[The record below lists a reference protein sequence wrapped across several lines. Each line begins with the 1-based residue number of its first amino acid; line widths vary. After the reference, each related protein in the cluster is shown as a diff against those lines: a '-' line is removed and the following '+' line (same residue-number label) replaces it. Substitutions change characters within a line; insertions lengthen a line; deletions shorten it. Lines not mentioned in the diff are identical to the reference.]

1 MNITTTARHCEF
13 DQEDRLFAQQRLE
26 KLGRFARDIT
36 EAHLIL
42 TAEKYRHG
50 AEITV
55 KLSRHELV
63 SREIADNPRAAI
75 DQAADRLEHQ
85 LRRFKEKRVERKR
98 SARPREIDGGP
109 GPPPETGNDLDDT
122 GEA

>member
-26 KLGRFARDIT
+26 KLGRFARDIK

-63 SREIADNPRAAI
+63 SRETADNARAAI
-75 DQAADRLEHQ
+75 EQAAERLEHQ
-85 LRRFKEKRVERKR
+85 LRKFKERRLERNR
-98 SARPREIDGGP
+98 STRPREIDGISDTPADAGD
-109 GPPPETGNDLDDT
+109 EFDT
-122 GEA
+122 GEE